1 MDNDPEPLPPLRTT
15 FAVNAARLT
24 SGKFDHG
31 RNRDIG
37 EGDINASYSA
47 DRIASGE
54 TIRKPFQHDGSLWVC
69 TSITGAGLT
78 ASGSTEHEAYRLLPA
93 RLFNGTPTTYSA
105 RTSTGDAAEAARH
118 DPNGFYH
125 GVAVKFAREAFVLC
139 GPPQRFVPANS
150 PARPGHEPEPPEP
163 EQLGLF

>member
-1 MDNDPEPLPPLRTT
+1 MHNDTEPPPPLRLT
-15 FAVNAARLT
+15 FAVNAARLA
-24 SGKFDHG
+24 SGRFDHG

-47 DRIASGE
+47 DRIASAE
-54 TIRKPFQHDGSLWVC
+54 PIRKPFQHDGSLWIC
-69 TSITGAGLT
+69 TSVTSTGLT

-105 RTSTGDAAEAARH
+105 KTSTVAAAEAARN

-125 GVAVKFAREAFVLC
+125 GVAVKFAREAFILC
-139 GPPQRFVPANS
+139 GPPLRFIPANAPS
-150 PARPGHEPEPPEP
+150 RPGAAPERPEP
-163 EQLGLF
+163 EQLALF